1 MPEKLVGRCLLG
13 GAQASREGGAD
24 GCAYK
29 APVLDVVADA
39 QSIQE
44 AEQPLLVTPGDGDGR
59 LVHEALVDDARFP
72 IDALAH
78 RLCAVEFGVAERGEP
93 PDPALH
99 GGRQTTSVDKE
110 HVGLRYR
117 HRQGGAYAREDFCAS
132 VRTEALRRGLCRK
145 RSALPVLFR
154 PGPQEGQLT

>member
-1 MPEKLVGRCLLG
+1 MPQELVGRCLLR
-13 GAQASREGGAD
+13 GAQVSCEGGAD

-44 AEQPLLVTPGDGDGR
+44 AEQPLLAASGDGDGR
-59 LVHEALVDDARFP
+59 LVHKALVDDARFP

-78 RLCAVEFGVAERGEP
+78 RLCAVKFGVAERGEP

-99 GGRQTTSVDKE
+99 GSGQATSVDKE

-117 HRQGGAYAREDFCAS
+117 HRQGGTYALEDFCAS

-145 RSALPVLFR
+145 RSALPGFFCPR
-154 PGPQEGQLT
+154 P